1 MQPGRPVQPVRPQQL
16 GSDAQKGFMANLGRA
31 VGNFVSGGALNRDI
45 QRQRD
50 EAARAQ
56 AQADR
61 GDILDAQQA
70 QQTAEQ
76 AQVRAEREAERARD
90 QRAMDA
96 VDGLDVVRGRAIW
109 NIQSGEIARR
119 ISERELEEMEK
130 LKGIIVQ
137 EGCTALIFAN
147 GELVTT
153 LSSGAYLFYKS
164 VQEEQAAIKK
174 AVEEAEKQLS
184 EAEKRQQQQ
193 RRQEAPTFRQ
203 LGIVGEIGRG
213 FNFLGRI
220 VERFKQ
226 SVNSSLLRQE
236 ALVNYEIDEYDE
248 RFLRHLALGYT
259 KEQITNL
266 RGMPFGVKSL
276 EKRQNELVQKLF
288 PDGNGGVGVNA
299 TRLVVRAIELHIL
312 DIDNLHPDEE

>member
-1 MQPGRPVQPVRPQQL
+1 MDKFKVIIVEDVPLELKGTEGIIRNDIPEAEIIGTADSEKTYWRLIKQRLPELVLLDLGLGGSTTVGVEICRQTKEQYPQVKVL
-16 GSDAQKGFMANLGRA
+16 IFTGEI
-31 VGNFVSGGALNRDI
+31 LNEKLWVDV
-45 QRQRD
+45 
-50 EAARAQ
+50 
-56 AQADR
+56 
-61 GDILDAQQA
+61 LDAGC
-70 QQTAEQ
+70 
-76 AQVRAEREAERARD
+76 
-90 QRAMDA
+90 
-96 VDGLDVVRGRAIW
+96 DGIILKTGEMLTRSDVVSVVRGKRMVFNQPI
-109 NIQSGEIARR
+109 
-119 ISERELEEMEK
+119 
-130 LKGIIVQ
+130 LK
-137 EGCTALIFAN
+137 
-147 GELVTT
+147 
-153 LSSGAYLFYKS
+153 
-164 VQEEQAAIKK
+164 
-174 AVEEAEKQLS
+174 
-184 EAEKRQQQQ
+184 
-193 RRQEAPTFRQ
+193 
-203 LGIVGEIGRG
+203 
-213 FNFLGRI
+213 RI